1 MKDESKMFTVV
12 LLIHQNATHVNY
24 IIKSKL
30 KANAIFKVL
39 PPLKDHCQKTIA
51 IVCYLLMQMLLVMG

>member
-1 MKDESKMFTVV
+1 MEDESKMFTVV
-12 LLIHQNATHVNY
+12 LLMHQNATHVNC

-39 PPLKDHCQKTIA
+39 PPLKDCIA
-51 IVCYLLMQMLLVMG
+51 IVCYLHIQMLLVMG

>member
-1 MKDESKMFTVV
+1 MEDESKMFTVV
-12 LLIHQNATHVNY
+12 LLMHQNATHVNC

-39 PPLKDHCQKTIA
+39 PPLKDCFA
-51 IVCYLLMQMLLVMG
+51 VVRYLHIQMLLVMG